1 MANTIDLR
9 SESCVGKKL
18 EKFKLENPARA
29 LDGRKAMKT
38 NKRQK
43 FLTASAILAIAG
55 LAATAVPANASEPGV
70 TATTIKLG
78 ITVPMTGIASPGY
91 NKIPGA
97 MKAYFDYVNANGG
110 VNGRRISLVIKDDQ
124 YIPRT
129 AVARANELILRD
141 KVFALVG
148 TLGTASTKAISAS
161 TQLASR
167 GIPSL
172 FVNTGFSGFADKKA
186 YPTTFSILPSYQME
200 AKIMAKFIK
209 ETYAGKKLALIYQD
223 DDFGRDALAGF
234 KTAGLTFDTMIPYA
248 SGSQALPATGAG
260 WISRLK
266 AAGAEVTVMFG
277 VTSASTAALANAFA
291 GGFKTQWVLGS
302 VGGDATTIAATN
314 RAFVPLLNGAKGFS
328 FAPAPTDTNDEYIKL
343 FQGIYAS
350 ALPSQTFDNNVV
362 AGMSNAFLV
371 VQALKAAGP
380 RLTRAGLIK
389 AIESKGSTFPS
400 PFLTPLGYS
409 PTSHI
414 GATGYWGGTYG
425 PTGALTPDGGKYTVY
440 TTDSGNGPV
449 VVSSYKRPA
458 MPAKGL
464 PN

>member
-1 MANTIDLR
+1 MVRMNR
-9 SESCVGKKL
+9 RKL
-18 EKFKLENPARA
+18 SLTSAVLA
-29 LDGRKAMKT
+29 VAA
-38 NKRQK
+38 
-43 FLTASAILAIAG
+43 LTASTLPAQAASDPG
-55 LAATAVPANASEPGV
+55 L
-70 TATTIKLG
+70 TATSIKLG

-110 VNGRRISLVIKDDQ
+110 VNGRKISLVIKDDQ
-124 YIPRT
+124 YIPTT

-161 TQLASR
+161 TQLSRR

-200 AKIMAKFIK
+200 AKIMGKFIK
-209 ETYAGKKLALIYQD
+209 ENYAGKKLALIYQD

-234 KTAGLTFDTMIPYA
+234 KQAGVTFGTYIPYA

-260 WISRLK
+260 WISKLK
-266 AAGAEVTVMFG
+266 AAGAEVTVLFG
-277 VTSASTAALANAFA
+277 VTSASTAALANAYA
-291 GGFKTQWVLGS
+291 AQFKTQWVLGS

-314 RAFVPLLNGAKGFS
+314 KAYVPLLYGAKGFS
-328 FAPAPTDTNDEYIKL
+328 FAPAPTDSNDEYIKL
-343 FQGIYAS
+343 FQSIYA
-350 ALPSQTFDNNVV
+350 AAQPTQTFDNNVV
-362 AGMSNAFLV
+362 AGMSNAFLA
-371 VQALKAAGP
+371 VQALAATGNN
-380 RLTRAGLIK
+380 LTRANLIK
-389 AIESKGSTFPS
+389 TIEQKGASFAS

-409 PTSHI
+409 TTSHV
-414 GATGYWGGTYG
+414 GATGYWIGTYD
-425 PTGALTPDGGKYTVY
+425 PTGALKPDGGKYTVY
-440 TTDSGNGPV
+440 TTDSGSGDV
-449 VVSSYKRPA
+449 VVSTYKRPA

>member
-1 MANTIDLR
+1 MITMNR
-9 SESCVGKKL
+9 RKL
-18 EKFKLENPARA
+18 IS
-29 LDGRKAMKT
+29 
-38 NKRQK
+38 
-43 FLTASAILAIAG
+43 ASAVIAIAA
-55 LAATAVPANASEPGV
+55 LTVTTVPAQAFNPRSAEPGL

-78 ITVPMTGIASPGY
+78 ITLPMTGIASPGY

-110 VNGRRISLVIKDDQ
+110 VNGRKISLVVKDDQ
-124 YIPRT
+124 YIPAT

-141 KVFALVG
+141 RVFALVG
-148 TLGTASTKAISAS
+148 TLGTASTKALTSS
-161 TQLASR
+161 TQLSKR

-172 FVNTGFSGFADKKA
+172 FVNTGWSGFADKKA

-209 ETYAGKKLALIYQD
+209 DKYAGKKLALIYQD

-234 KTAGLTFDTMIPYA
+234 KTAGLTFDTLIPYA

-260 WISRLK
+260 WISKLRT
-266 AAGAEVTVMFG
+266 AAPDVTVMFG
-277 VTSASTAALANAFA
+277 VSSATTALLGNAFA
-291 GGFKTQWVLGS
+291 AGWVGKTQFVLGS

-314 RAFVPLLNGAKGFS
+314 RGLVGLLNGAKGLS
-328 FAPAPTDTNDEYIKL
+328 FAPAPSDSSDEYIKL
-343 FQGIYAS
+343 FQTIYA
-350 ALPSQTFDNNVV
+350 AAQPTQTFDNNVV

-371 VQALKAAGP
+371 VQALKATGKN
-380 RLTRAGLIK
+380 LTRKGLIQT
-389 AIESKGSTFPS
+389 IETKGSTFAS

-409 PTSHI
+409 TTSHV
-414 GATGYWGGTYG
+414 GATGYWIGTYG
-425 PTGALTPDGGKYTVY
+425 PTGALTADGGKYTVY

-449 VVSSYKRPA
+449 VESTYKRPA

>member
-1 MANTIDLR
+1 MVRMNR
-9 SESCVGKKL
+9 RKL
-18 EKFKLENPARA
+18 SLTSAVLA
-29 LDGRKAMKT
+29 VAA
-38 NKRQK
+38 
-43 FLTASAILAIAG
+43 LTASTLPAQAASDPG
-55 LAATAVPANASEPGV
+55 L
-70 TATTIKLG
+70 TATSIKLG

-110 VNGRRISLVIKDDQ
+110 VNGRKITLVIKDDQ
-124 YIPRT
+124 YIPTT
-129 AVARANELILRD
+129 AVAKANELILRD

-161 TQLASR
+161 TQLSKR

-200 AKIMAKFIK
+200 AKIMGKYIK
-209 ETYAGKKLALIYQD
+209 ENYAGKKLALIYQD

-234 KTAGLTFDTMIPYA
+234 KQAGVTFGTYIPYA

-260 WISRLK
+260 WISKLK
-266 AAGAEVTVMFG
+266 AAGAEVTVLFG
-277 VTSASTAALANAFA
+277 VTSASTAALANAYA
-291 GGFKTQWVLGS
+291 AQFKTQWVLGS

-314 RAFVPLLNGAKGFS
+314 KAYVPLLYGAKGFS
-328 FAPAPTDTNDEYIKL
+328 FAPAPTDSADEYIKL
-343 FQGIYAS
+343 FQSIYA
-350 ALPSQTFDNNVV
+350 AAQPGQTFDNNVV
-362 AGMSNAFLV
+362 AGMSNAFLA
-371 VQALKAAGP
+371 VQALSAAGSN
-380 RLTRAGLIK
+380 LTRANLIK
-389 AIESKGSTFPS
+389 TIEDKGATFAS

-409 PTSHI
+409 SSAHI
-414 GATGYWGGTYG
+414 GATGYWIGTYD
-425 PTGALTPDGGKYTVY
+425 PTGALKPDGGKYTVY
-440 TTDSGNGPV
+440 TTDSGSGDV
-449 VVSSYKRPA
+449 VLSTYKRPA

>member
-1 MANTIDLR
+1 MIRTNR
-9 SESCVGKKL
+9 RKL
-18 EKFKLENPARA
+18 A
-29 LDGRKAMKT
+29 LTSAVLAVAAM
-38 NKRQK
+38 
-43 FLTASAILAIAG
+43 TASSLPAQ
-55 LAATAVPANASEPGV
+55 AASDPGV
-70 TATTIKLG
+70 TASSIKLG

-110 VNGRRISLVIKDDQ
+110 VNGRKITLVIKDDQ
-124 YIPRT
+124 YIPTT
-129 AVARANELILRD
+129 AVAKANELILRD

-161 TQLASR
+161 TQLAKR

-200 AKIMAKFIK
+200 AKIMGKFLK
-209 ETYAGKKLALIYQD
+209 DKYADKKIALIYQD

-234 KTAGLTFDTMIPYA
+234 KQAGVTFTAAIPYA
-248 SGSQALPATGAG
+248 SGSQSLPATGAG
-260 WISRLK
+260 WISKLK
-266 AAGAEVTVMFG
+266 AAGAEVTVLFG
-277 VTSASTAALANAFA
+277 VSSASTAALANAYAA
-291 GGFKTQWVLGS
+291 GYKTQWVLGS

-314 RAFVPLLNGAKGFS
+314 KAYVPLLYGAKGFS
-328 FAPAPTDTNDEYIKL
+328 FAPAPTDSTDEYIKL
-343 FQGIYAS
+343 FQSIYS
-350 ALPSQTFDNNVV
+350 AAQPTQTFDNNVV
-362 AGMSNAFLV
+362 AGMSNAFLA
-371 VQALKAAGP
+371 VQALQATGAN
-380 RLTRAGLIK
+380 LTRAGLIK
-389 AIESKGSTFPS
+389 TIETKGASFSS

-409 PTSHI
+409 ASAHV
-414 GATGYWGGTYG
+414 GATGYWIGTYD
-425 PTGALTPDGGKYTVY
+425 PTGALKPDGGKYTVY

-449 VVSSYKRPA
+449 VESTYKRPA

>member
-1 MANTIDLR
+1 MVRMNR
-9 SESCVGKKL
+9 RKL
-18 EKFKLENPARA
+18 SLTSAVLA
-29 LDGRKAMKT
+29 VAA
-38 NKRQK
+38 
-43 FLTASAILAIAG
+43 LTASTLPAQAASDPG
-55 LAATAVPANASEPGV
+55 L
-70 TATTIKLG
+70 TATSIKLG

-110 VNGRRISLVIKDDQ
+110 VNGRKISLVIKDDQ
-124 YIPRT
+124 YIPTT

-161 TQLASR
+161 TQLSRR

-200 AKIMAKFIK
+200 AKIMGKFIK
-209 ETYAGKKLALIYQD
+209 ENYAGKKLALIYQD

-234 KTAGLTFDTMIPYA
+234 KQAGVTFGTYIPYA

-260 WISRLK
+260 WISKLK
-266 AAGAEVTVMFG
+266 AAGAEVTVLFG
-277 VTSASTAALANAFA
+277 VTSASTAALANAYA
-291 GGFKTQWVLGS
+291 AQFKTQWVLGS

-314 RAFVPLLNGAKGFS
+314 KAYVPLLYGAKGFS
-328 FAPAPTDTNDEYIKL
+328 FAPAPTDSTDEYIKL
-343 FQGIYAS
+343 FQSIYA
-350 ALPSQTFDNNVV
+350 AAQPTQTFDNNVV
-362 AGMSNAFLV
+362 AGMSNAFLA
-371 VQALKAAGP
+371 VQALAATGNN
-380 RLTRAGLIK
+380 LTRASLIK
-389 AIESKGSTFPS
+389 TIEEKGASFAS

-409 PTSHI
+409 TTSHV
-414 GATGYWGGTYG
+414 GATGYWIGTYD
-425 PTGALTPDGGKYTVY
+425 PTGALKPDGGKYTVY
-440 TTDSGNGPV
+440 TTDSGSGDV
-449 VVSSYKRPA
+449 VVSTYKRPA

>member
-1 MANTIDLR
+1 MNR
-9 SESCVGKKL
+9 RKL
-18 EKFKLENPARA
+18 V
-29 LDGRKAMKT
+29 
-38 NKRQK
+38 
-43 FLTASAILAIAG
+43 TASAVIAV
-55 LAATAVPANASEPGV
+55 AALTVTTVPAQAYNPRSNEPGL

-78 ITVPMTGIASPGY
+78 ITLPMTGIASPGY

-110 VNGRRISLVIKDDQ
+110 VNGRKISLVVKDDQ
-124 YIPRT
+124 YIPAT

-141 KVFALVG
+141 RVFALVG
-148 TLGTASTKAISAS
+148 TLGTASTKALTSS
-161 TQLASR
+161 TQLSRR

-172 FVNTGFSGFADKKA
+172 FVNTGWSGFADKKA

-209 ETYAGKKLALIYQD
+209 DKYAGKKIALIYQD

-234 KTAGLTFDTMIPYA
+234 KTAGLTFDTLIPYA

-260 WISRLK
+260 WISRLRT
-266 AAGAEVTVMFG
+266 AAPDVTVVFG
-277 VTSASTAALANAFA
+277 VSSATTALLGNAFA
-291 GGFKTQWVLGS
+291 AGWVGKTQFILGS

-314 RAFVPLLNGAKGFS
+314 RGLVGLLNGAKGLS
-328 FAPAPTDTNDEYIKL
+328 FAPAPSDSSDEYIKL
-343 FQGIYAS
+343 FQTIYA
-350 ALPSQTFDNNVV
+350 AAQPTQTFDNNVV
-362 AGMSNAFLV
+362 AGMSNAFLA
-371 VQALKAAGP
+371 VQAIKAAGKN
-380 RLTRAGLIK
+380 LTRKGLIN
-389 AIESKGSTFPS
+389 AIETKGSTFAN

-409 PTSHI
+409 TTSHV
-414 GATGYWGGTYG
+414 GATGYWFGTYG

-440 TTDSGNGPV
+440 TTDSGTGPV
-449 VVSSYKRPA
+449 VESTYKRPA

>member
-1 MANTIDLR
+1 MVRMNR
-9 SESCVGKKL
+9 RKL
-18 EKFKLENPARA
+18 SLTSAVLA
-29 LDGRKAMKT
+29 VAA
-38 NKRQK
+38 
-43 FLTASAILAIAG
+43 LTASTLPAQAASDPG
-55 LAATAVPANASEPGV
+55 L
-70 TATTIKLG
+70 TATSIKLG

-110 VNGRRISLVIKDDQ
+110 VNGRKISLVIKDDQ
-124 YIPRT
+124 YIPTT

-161 TQLASR
+161 TQLSRR

-200 AKIMAKFIK
+200 AKIMGKFIK
-209 ETYAGKKLALIYQD
+209 ENYAGKKLALIYQD

-234 KTAGLTFDTMIPYA
+234 KQAGVTFGTYIPYA

-260 WISRLK
+260 WISKLK
-266 AAGAEVTVMFG
+266 AAGAEVTVLFG
-277 VTSASTAALANAFA
+277 VTSASTAALANAYA
-291 GGFKTQWVLGS
+291 AQFKTQWVLGS

-314 RAFVPLLNGAKGFS
+314 KAYVPLLYGAKGFS
-328 FAPAPTDTNDEYIKL
+328 FAPAPTDSTDEYIKL
-343 FQGIYAS
+343 FQSIYA
-350 ALPSQTFDNNVV
+350 AAQPTQTFDNNVV
-362 AGMSNAFLV
+362 AGMSNAFLA
-371 VQALKAAGP
+371 VQALAATGSN
-380 RLTRAGLIK
+380 LTRANLIK
-389 AIESKGSTFPS
+389 TIEQKGASFAS

-409 PTSHI
+409 TTSHV
-414 GATGYWGGTYG
+414 GATGYWIGTYD
-425 PTGALTPDGGKYTVY
+425 PTGALKPDGGKYTVY
-440 TTDSGNGPV
+440 TTDSGSGDV
-449 VVSSYKRPA
+449 VVSTYKRPA